1 MNLKQKKALRLF
13 LVLLGALMEAI
24 FKSIEAQHGHTW
36 HNMGTHGTT
45 WAHMARSL
53 HTHDHTCHNLWMP
66 WSHFAQFFH
75 AHDHTWHNSGTH
87 NAQHNHTWHNSGTH
101 TAQHN
106 HKWHHMGTNESPFA
120 MSCTLSLQ
128 WLQVVPWIWSVSN
141 ALQDHVQTHK
151 QAQKA
156 WAHSHYH
163 MGSPCC
169 MTWWQKL
176 CPAQSSEPL
185 DGSTLDIMQTIL
197 HMFSPGCVLLDLG
210 QLVFHIKHFKSML
223 APVGEVVPPPSHA
236 THFADRP
243 TCILIPVAPRC
254 RGVAPRLAA

>member
-1 MNLKQKKALRLF
+1 M
-13 LVLLGALMEAI
+13 
-24 FKSIEAQHGHTW
+24 AQHGHTW
-36 HNMGTHGTT
+36 HDLCTLMITHVTTCECHDHTLHNSFMHMITHGTIVALT
-45 WAHMARSL
+45 MHSTT
-53 HTHDHTCHNLWMP
+53 TH
-66 WSHFAQFFH
+66 
-75 AHDHTWHNSGTH
+75 GTIV
-87 NAQHNHTWHNSGTH
+87 ALTLSH

-197 HMFSPGCVLLDLG
+197 HMFSPGCVLLNLR
-210 QLVFHIKHFKSML
+210 QIVFHVKHFKSMP
-223 APVGEVVPPPSHA
+223 APVCQVVPSASHA
-236 THFADRP
+236 THFSNRP
-243 TCILIPVAPRC
+243 TCIFISITPTGC
-254 RGVAPRLAA
+254 WVAPRLAA

>member
-1 MNLKQKKALRLF
+1 MISCTAWCLDGSNIQINWSSTWAH
-13 LVLLGALMEAI
+13 M
-24 FKSIEAQHGHTW
+24 AQHGHTW
-36 HNMGTHGTT
+36 HNMGTHGMISAHSWSHMSQLVNAMITLCTT
-45 WAHMARSL
+45 FSCTWSHMA
-53 HTHDHTCHNLWMP
+53 
-66 WSHFAQFFH
+66 QY
-75 AHDHTWHNSGTH
+75 SGTH
-87 NAQHNHTWHNSGTH
+87 TAQHNHTWHNSCTH

-106 HKWHHMGTNESPFA
+106 HKWNHMGTNESPFA

-156 WAHSHYH
+156 WAHSHCH

-176 CPAQSSEPL
+176 GPAQSSEPL

-197 HMFSPGCVLLDLG
+197 HMFSPGCVLLDLR
-210 QLVFHIKHFKSML
+210 QLVFHIKHLKSML

-243 TCILIPVAPRC
+243 TCIFIPVAPRC